1 MSKKVID
8 NLQEDSYTLP
18 VLARLRMKD
27 IYKALQEKQQELEG
41 LQREINALRMAIKIL
56 GAEDIPK
63 SKGKQNQPQMMVAI
77 LEANGKPM
85 HVKHIAE
92 QMRKQFK
99 KSIKTNNV
107 SVLLY
112 RYANRGKHFH
122 KVVGKPNTYGL
133 IRWESIRLPEAPK
146 PIHVIGISE

>member
-1 MSKKVID
+1 MIEKVID
-8 NLQEDSYTLP
+8 NLQEGGYALP
-18 VLARLRMKD
+18 VLTRLRMKD

-56 GAEDIPK
+56 GAENIPK
-63 SKGKQNQPQMMVAI
+63 EGGKQNQPQMMVAI

-85 HVKHIAE
+85 HAKHIAE
-92 QMRKQFK
+92 QMKKQFK
-99 KSIKTNNV
+99 KSVKTNNI

-112 RYANRGKHFH
+112 RYASRGKHFH

-133 IRWESIRLPEAPK
+133 VKWALKLEQRKLDVVEIN
-146 PIHVIGISE
+146 